1 MFNRI
6 LNERRQINNYI
17 QNNFRGENNQIYNFS
32 NFTRI
37 GDLIR
42 RIYNGET
49 MIPEAERE
57 QNTLGDEYNRLQR
70 YRPNENSRYFQI
82 REDVLNNVGHLR
94 DGRRLLIDALRN
106 KIFPLR
112 DLAFYPQYHNESSES
127 SESSSDSDGNNEGNN
142 GNNGGNN

>member
-1 MFNRI
+1 
-6 LNERRQINNYI
+6 
-17 QNNFRGENNQIYNFS
+17 
-32 NFTRI
+32 
-37 GDLIR
+37 
-42 RIYNGET
+42 

-57 QNTLGDEYNRLQR
+57 QNALDDEYNRLQR

-94 DGRRLLIDALRN
+94 DGRRLLIDAFRN

-112 DLAFYPQYHNESSES
+112 VLAFYPQYHNESSES